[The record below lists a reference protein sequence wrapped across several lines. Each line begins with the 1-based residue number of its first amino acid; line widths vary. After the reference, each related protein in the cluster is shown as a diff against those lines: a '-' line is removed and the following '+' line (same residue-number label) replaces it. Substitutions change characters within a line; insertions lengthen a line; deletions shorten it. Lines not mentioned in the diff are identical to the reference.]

1 MVKSGEG
8 ERSKKKYENI
18 DTKQSD
24 LDMTRRQTKEF
35 VKVRTRHCSNNVRR
49 VVLSGE
55 IPIEL

>member
-1 MVKSGEG
+1 MIKEVI
-8 ERSKKKYENI
+8 EN
-18 DTKQSD
+18 
-24 LDMTRRQTKEF
+24 